1 MTTDALDSQAVADP
15 LRTKADSARVIA
27 VLSPKGGVGKTTVAA
42 NLATELAQVGKR
54 VYLVDLDSQNAAR
67 LCFRTDFCDPVG
79 HAPGARTGAAWSDC
93 CRGTEL
99 GVICVPFG
107 IVGEHEREC
116 YERTVASDP
125 HWLSRG
131 LASLH
136 APDDALFVID
146 TPPGGSVFLPQVL
159 SNAGVLLSVL
169 LADAASFATLPTME
183 RWLSDFRDRAP
194 ARQRSFYLVNRID
207 DSRPLPR
214 DVHAAMRE
222 QLGYRMLGGVIH
234 FDGAVEE
241 ALASQLP
248 VAAYDPKARAAR
260 DFRELAAW
268 LMSIL

>member
-1 MTTDALDSQAVADP
+1 MITDAPGSHAVVDMP
-15 LRTKADSARVIA
+15 RPRVDSARVIA

-42 NLATELAQVGKR
+42 NLAAELAQVGKR

-79 HAPGARTGAAWSDC
+79 HAPGSRNGVAWSEC
-93 CRGTEL
+93 CRGTDR

-107 IVGEHEREC
+107 IVGESERAY
-116 YERTVASDP
+116 YERTVASDR
-125 HWLSRG
+125 HWLSKG

-136 APDDALFVID
+136 APDDAIFVID

-159 SNAGVLLSVL
+159 SNAGVVLSVL

-194 ARQRSFYLVNRID
+194 ARQRSFYLVNRMD

-214 DVHAAMRE
+214 DVYAAMRD

-248 VAAYDPKARAAR
+248 VAAYDRRHGRRGTSAS
-260 DFRELAAW
+260 W
-268 LMSIL
+268 LPG